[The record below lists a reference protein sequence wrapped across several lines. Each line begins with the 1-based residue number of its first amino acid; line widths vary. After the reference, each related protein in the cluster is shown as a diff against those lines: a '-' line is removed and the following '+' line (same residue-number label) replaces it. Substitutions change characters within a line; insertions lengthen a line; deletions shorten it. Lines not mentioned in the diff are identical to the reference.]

1 MLERL
6 QDIGAL
12 LLALAIV
19 AAGPGPAAAKG
30 KPPGTGKPPP
40 SSGPR
45 VVHFAGHDW
54 TVKSSGTRQV
64 GPGPNV
70 FSDDEQHV
78 WVDEFGRLHL
88 RIAKSGRRWAAAEV
102 VSKESFGHGTY
113 RFHLDGSVD
122 ALPPSV
128 VLGLFTWDDVDPA
141 FHHGEVDIE
150 FSRWGNPSNP
160 VNAQYVVQPYDVAG
174 NLLSFLQPPVAPSTH
189 AFEWR
194 PAFVAFRSLV
204 GFASEPADPSDVIA
218 EWIYSGADVPP
229 AGGENARMN
238 LWMFRG
244 EPPADGRPVEVI
256 ISDFSFVP

>member
-1 MLERL
+1 MR
-6 QDIGAL
+6 QGFRAGPWV
-12 LLALAIV
+12 LALGMV
-19 AAGPGPAAAKG
+19 MVGPSLAGAK
-30 KPPGTGKPPP
+30 GKPPP

-54 TVKSSGTRQV
+54 TVKDSGKRQV

-70 FSDDEQHV
+70 FSDDDGHV

-102 VSKESFGHGTY
+102 VSTESFGHGTY
-113 RFHLDGSVD
+113 RFHLDTPVH

-150 FSRWGNPSNP
+150 FSRWGNASNP

-174 NLLSFLQPPVAPSTH
+174 NLLSFLQPPDAPTTH

-194 PAFVAFRSLV
+194 PAFVAFRSLI
-204 GFASEPADPSDVIA
+204 GFASEPTDPSDVIA
-218 EWIYSGADVPP
+218 EWTYTGGDVPP
-229 AGGENARMN
+229 ADGENARIN

-244 EPPADGRPVEVI
+244 EPPADGQPVEVI
-256 ISDFSFVP
+256 VSDFSFVP